1 MKKESD
7 LLAMLQGNAENG
19 AYPFHMPGHKRNTT
33 LLGTELPYA
42 LDVTEI
48 DGFDDLHAPSGILAD
63 LQARLAHLYGAK
75 NAFALVGGS
84 TCGILAGIASVCRRG
99 DRILLARNCHKSVY
113 NAVELLGLRP
123 IYIQPPVDPVS
134 GIAGS
139 VPPESVRAALDA
151 HKEIRLAV
159 VTSPTYDGVI
169 SDIRAIAQI
178 VHGRGIPLLVDA
190 AHGAHLAFTEQ
201 NAHCAV
207 TCGADVVIQSLHK
220 TLPALTQCAAAH
232 IGGDLVSPSVFAKYL
247 SVFETSSP
255 SYVLLASVSA
265 CVRFL
270 EENAESAF
278 AAYAER
284 LARFSASCL
293 ELADLF
299 VLCKG
304 RDALR
309 AHPVFFDFDA
319 GKLPIVTAR
328 TTLDG
333 TGLCKR
339 LRRDFAL
346 ESEMAAFSYA
356 LCMTSVCD
364 TDAGFLRLSDALLA
378 IDRTTSSRTTPYFGT
393 PPLPKV
399 RLSPYEASLR
409 AARTLPLHACI
420 GKISAQT
427 LWFYPPGV
435 PILVAGEEID
445 ETTVQLLE
453 YAALNGM
460 AVYCAEG
467 ACDSPDTL
475 TVCD

>member
-63 LQARLAHLYGAK
+63 LQVRLAHLYGAK
-75 NAFALVGGS
+75 NSFALVGGS

-113 NAVELLGLRP
+113 NAVELLGLLP

-139 VPPESVRAALDA
+139 VPPESVRAVLDA

-178 VHGRGIPLLVDA
+178 VHGRDIPLLVDA

-201 NAHCAV
+201 KAHCAV

-265 CVRFL
+265 CVQFL

-284 LARFSASCL
+284 LAHFSASCL

-304 RDALR
+304 RDTLR
-309 AHPVFFDFDA
+309 AHPAFFDFDA

-328 TTLDG
+328 TALDG
-333 TGLCKR
+333 TALCKR
-339 LRRDFAL
+339 LRREFAL

-378 IDRTTSSRTTPYFGT
+378 IDRTVSSRAPSDFGT

-409 AARTLPLHACI
+409 TARPLPLHACI

-453 YAALNGM
+453 SAALNDIT
-460 AVYCAEG
+460 VYCAEG
-467 ACDSPDTL
+467 ACDSPDAL

>member
-42 LDVTEI
+42 LDITEI
-48 DGFDDLHAPSGILAD
+48 DGFDDLHAPRGVLAD
-63 LQARLAHLYGAK
+63 LQARLAHLYGVK
-75 NAFALVGGS
+75 SSFALVGGS

-113 NAVELLGLRP
+113 NAVELLGLQP

-134 GIAGS
+134 GIVGS
-139 VPPESVRAALDA
+139 VPPESVRAAFDA
-151 HKEIRLAV
+151 HKGIRLAV

-178 VHGRGIPLLVDA
+178 VHGRDIPLLVDA

-201 NAHCAV
+201 KARCAV

-270 EENAESAF
+270 EENAENAF

-293 ELADLF
+293 ELTGLF

-304 RDALR
+304 RDTLR

-328 TTLDG
+328 TALDG
-333 TGLCKR
+333 AALCKR
-339 LRRDFAL
+339 LRREFAL
-346 ESEMAAFSYA
+346 EGEMAAFSYA

-364 TDAGFLRLSDALLA
+364 TDAGFLRLSDALLT
-378 IDRTTSSRTTPYFGT
+378 IDRAALSRTTPDFGT
-393 PPLPKV
+393 PPLPQV
-399 RLSPYEASLR
+399 RLSPYEASMQS
-409 AARTLPLHACI
+409 THPLPLHACI

-445 ETTVQLLE
+445 ENTVQLLE
-453 YAALNGM
+453 SAALNDIT
-460 AVYCAEG
+460 VYCAEG
-467 ACDSPDTL
+467 ACDSLDTL